1 MEKNNSYAPGFRPH
15 CISVTGYLFF
25 LLNFFLLQVL
35 DDRDVLLIQTVY
47 SPCDAP
53 RNVSLDNHCYLTN
66 YNVFRINLLRFKL
79 HGDILICCIR
89 TTTRVMFQVEMVR
102 LFIISDYKLTLVWM
116 TSRVKHTCTFSVNNT
131 TIVAFRIRALLAKLT
146 FSH

>member
-89 TTTRVMFQVEMVR
+89 TTTRVIDVSSRNGSTVYNIR
-102 LFIISDYKLTLVWM
+102 LQIDPGMNDI
-116 TSRVKHTCTFSVNNT
+116 TCKTYLYIFGEQYDHCCIQN
-131 TIVAFRIRALLAKLT
+131 
-146 FSH
+146 